1 MQMKDAIKFALTVS
15 NGAVLSEIDK
25 MRDAATTFPTPN
37 GGCHPLW
44 VLGHLTM
51 VEGMIPAVLFGDKN
65 PAAEWQKH
73 FGSNVTIDGGENSE
87 PVDNAGAYPPF
98 AEVREKY
105 LQLRERNLS
114 LLESLSEEDLDKPT
128 KAPPKGA
135 EQAFATYGKSFL
147 TLALHQTMH
156 RSHVTDALRAAG
168 RTALAAA
175 ASN

>member
-1 MQMKDAIKFALTVS
+1 MHTKEAIKFALTVS

-25 MRDAATTFPTPN
+25 MSDAATTFPTPN

-65 PAAEWQKH
+65 PVAEWQKH
-73 FGSNVTIDGGENSE
+73 FGESSE

-105 LQLRERNLS
+105 LELRERNLR

-128 KAPPKGA
+128 KAPPKGI
-135 EQAFATYGKSFL
+135 EHEFATYGRSFL

-156 RSHVTDALRAAG
+156 RGHVTDAVRAAG
-168 RTALAAA
+168 RTTLATR